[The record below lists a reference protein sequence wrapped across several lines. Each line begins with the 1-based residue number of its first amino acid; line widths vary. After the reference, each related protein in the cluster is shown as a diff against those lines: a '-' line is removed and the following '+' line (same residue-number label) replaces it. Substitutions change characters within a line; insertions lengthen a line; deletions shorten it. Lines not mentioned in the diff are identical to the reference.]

1 MTSDALLETLTG
13 PWWGLAAM
21 ALLVLGDA
29 FLVVV
34 PGEIAV
40 TAMGAAAAVH
50 GSAPLGAVIAVAA
63 AAAWCGD
70 ACCYLLGRLVG
81 TDRWAWMRSSRVQIA
96 FVWARRRLR
105 QGTAT
110 VLFTARFVPF
120 ARLAVNVVAG
130 ASGVRPAR
138 YLSLAA
144 IAATGWAAYQAVV
157 GAIVAGIV
165 PGGPVPAIV
174 VSVAV
179 AIGLGMLVDAV
190 TTRSNRSSRSA
201 RRSG

>member
-1 MTSDALLETLTG
+1 MTSDALLEMLTG
-13 PWWGLAAM
+13 PWGLAAM

-50 GSAPLGAVIAVAA
+50 GSAPLGAVIVVAS

-70 ACCYLLGRLVG
+70 ACCYLIGRLVG
-81 TDRWAWMRSSRVQIA
+81 TDRWPWMRTARVQTA
-96 FVWARRRLR
+96 FAWARRRLR

-130 ASGVRPAR
+130 ASGVRPGR
-138 YLSLAA
+138 YLCLAA
-144 IAATGWAAYQAVV
+144 IAATGWAVYQAVV
-157 GAIVAGIV
+157 GAIVASIV

-179 AIGLGMLVDAV
+179 AVGLGMLVDAV
-190 TTRSNRSSRSA
+190 TTRRSRSSRSV

>member
-1 MTSDALLETLTG
+1 MTSDALLEMATG
-13 PWWGLAAM
+13 PWGLAAM

-34 PGEIAV
+34 PGEVAV
-40 TAMGAAAAVH
+40 TALGAAAAVQ
-50 GSAPLGAVIAVAA
+50 GAGPLCAVIAVAA

-70 ACCYLLGRLVG
+70 ACCYALGRLVG
-81 TDRWAWMRSSRVQIA
+81 TDRWAWMRTARVQTA
-96 FVWARRRLR
+96 FAWARRRLR
-105 QGTAT
+105 EGTAT

-130 ASGVRPAR
+130 ASGVRPGR
-138 YLSLAA
+138 YLCLAG
-144 IAATGWAAYQAVV
+144 IAATGWAVYQAVV

-179 AIGLGMLVDAV
+179 AVGLGMLVDALSRL
-190 TTRSNRSSRSA
+190 RSRPSRSV
-201 RRSG
+201 RRNG